1 MFFYLCKCFMS
12 ELRVTPAAL
21 AGVLAIIF
29 LPASS
34 GAQLLRP
41 VIVEHVASAQG
52 RFELVNDS
60 LYPLAVTLEP
70 KSFSVT
76 KDGRPEFRPLDP
88 GIDLKLS
95 EMSFR
100 IPPKASHFVFYKAKA
115 ERLPAWFTIYANFT
129 GMPKNN
135 GLNVQV
141 ELPHTVY
148 ILQKQKLAMA
158 DVRLEAEAA
167 SAAATD
173 EEQGGFSSE
182 LFNDSERFGRVME
195 VQVRCATGQ
204 RSFAGF
210 PLLPASVRRVR
221 VSCPGA
227 DPPRTVLIKFR
238 NFTLKHDLVPSG

>member
-1 MFFYLCKCFMS
+1 MLVNMFHRLLS
-12 ELRVTPAAL
+12 ELRGTPAAL

-29 LPASS
+29 LPAGA
-34 GAQLLRP
+34 GAQMLRP
-41 VIVEHVASAQG
+41 VIVEYAASAQG
-52 RFELVNDS
+52 RFEVVNDS
-60 LYPLAVTLEP
+60 LYPLVVTLEP

-76 KDGRPEFRPLDP
+76 KDGRPEFRPLDT

-129 GMPKNN
+129 GMPKHN

-148 ILQKQKLAMA
+148 ILQKQKLVMA

-167 SAAATD
+167 STAATD
-173 EEQGGFSSE
+173 GTQAALSYE

-195 VQVRCATGQ
+195 VQVRCATGN

-210 PLLPASVRRVR
+210 PLMPTSVRRVQ
-221 VSCPGA
+221 VGCTGA
-227 DPPRTVLIKFR
+227 EVPRTVLIKFR